1 MFANCVKMLTRDL
14 KVVESQDK
22 AYKVYFHELRNFAQQ
37 TFFVK
42 LLVFFVCII
51 SFLVSMY
58 DWIISHSLIRQFRY
72 IPFRSCRS
80 QSFDKLQLGVAGMPR
95 CTM

>member
-1 MFANCVKMLTRDL
+1 MFANCAKMLTRDL

-42 LLVFFVCII
+42 LFFC
-51 SFLVSMY
+51 MY
-58 DWIISHSLIRQFRY
+58 NFIFGI
-72 IPFRSCRS
+72 CRS
-80 QSFDKLQLGVAGMPR
+80 QSLDKLQLGVAGMPR
-95 CTM
+95 CTT